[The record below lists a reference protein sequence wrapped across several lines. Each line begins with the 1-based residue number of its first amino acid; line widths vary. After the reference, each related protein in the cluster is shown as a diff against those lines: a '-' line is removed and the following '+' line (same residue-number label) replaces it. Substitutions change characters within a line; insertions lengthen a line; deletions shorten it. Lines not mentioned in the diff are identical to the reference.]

1 MLELPCLNAVG
12 AKDYCVPIIL
22 KVIRKTSK
30 KQISHG
36 EAGGGSMKLKLSHNC
51 LTSQLLQLNIILTLM
66 IIVIMLPSSDLK
78 ISKFLGLEVRQLFDV
93 TVFAAQ
99 YNLESISGSRF

>member
-1 MLELPCLNAVG
+1 
-12 AKDYCVPIIL
+12 
-22 KVIRKTSK
+22 
-30 KQISHG
+30 
-36 EAGGGSMKLKLSHNC
+36 
-51 LTSQLLQLNIILTLM
+51 M

>member
-22 KVIRKTSK
+22 KVIWKTSK

-36 EAGGGSMKLKLSHNC
+36 EDGGGSMKLKLSHNC
-51 LTSQLLQLNIILTLM
+51 LTSQLLQLNNLDT
-66 IIVIMLPSSDLK
+66 DDNRDNAA
-78 ISKFLGLEVRQLFDV
+78 KFRPK
-93 TVFAAQ
+93 
-99 YNLESISGSRF
+99 N

>member
-1 MLELPCLNAVG
+1 MPQLCRGKGLLCS
-12 AKDYCVPIIL
+12 YSVPIIL

-51 LTSQLLQLNIILTLM
+51 LTSQLLQLNNLDT
-66 IIVIMLPSSDLK
+66 DDNRDNAA
-78 ISKFLGLEVRQLFDV
+78 KFRPK
-93 TVFAAQ
+93 
-99 YNLESISGSRF
+99 N